1 MIGEKKGVPIK
12 QKKAVSELLQAETW
26 TCIVVI
32 RIISNFPL
40 LILDVYSGLQ
50 DIEQFTLHLSLFV
63 VTVEILNPWNWLEY
77 TEWLTSISW
86 HAKIAQF

>member
-1 MIGEKKGVPIK
+1 M
-12 QKKAVSELLQAETW
+12 SELLQAETW

-40 LILDVYSGLQ
+40 LILDVYYSGLQ

-63 VTVEILNPWNWLEY
+63 VTVEILNP
-77 TEWLTSISW
+77 
-86 HAKIAQF
+86 